1 MAMDA
6 ASKNRAACRSWYE
19 RLKNDTV
26 KYRARIDRISENR
39 LKRKARASQALAQS
53 VKQAATDQHPRGPC
67 VGQLHSPHIAFEAG
81 LCEAGPCEAGR
92 FEAPGHPPLLP
103 SCEPHVERAFG
114 ALEEFLMDAAA
125 ENLDEEI
132 GYGERA
138 AIKEFDGGLTR
149 AAADLAAAV
158 SSTCAARPASPTG
171 TSGGFKAPPPSG
183 GKHAATIAR
192 ENDGLTADRIIKMWR
207 NHWGIASQTS

>member
-6 ASKNRAACRSWYE
+6 ATKNRAACRSWYE
-19 RLKNDTV
+19 RLKNDPV
-26 KYRARIDRISENR
+26 KHKARIAQISENR
-39 LKRKARASQALAQS
+39 RKRRAMASHAPDRTL
-53 VKQAATDQHPRGPC
+53 KQAATNQHPREPC
-67 VGQLHSPHIAFEAG
+67 VGHLHSPHIAFEAS
-81 LCEAGPCEAGR
+81 PCEAGL

-103 SCEPHVERAFG
+103 SCEPHVELAIG

-138 AIKEFDGGLTR
+138 AIMEFDGGLSR

-158 SSTCAARPASPTG
+158 SSTCTARPASPPART
-171 TSGGFKAPPPSG
+171 GGFTATPSGG
-183 GKHAATIAR
+183 GKHAATAAQG
-192 ENDGLTADRIIKMWR
+192 NDGLTADQTIKTWCR
-207 NHWGIASQTS
+207 HWGTESRTE

>member
-19 RLKNDTV
+19 RLKNDPV

-53 VKQAATDQHPRGPC
+53 VKQAATNQHPRGPC
-67 VGQLHSPHIAFEAG
+67 VGQLYSPHTAFEAD
-81 LCEAGPCEAGR
+81 LCEADR
-92 FEAPGHPPLLP
+92 FEATGHPPLLP
-103 SCEPHVERAFG
+103 SCEPHVKRAIG
-114 ALEEFLMDAAA
+114 ALGEYLMDADV

-138 AIKEFDGGLTR
+138 AIMEFDDGLTR
-149 AAADLAAAV
+149 AAADFAAAV
-158 SSTCAARPASPTG
+158 SSTWAARSVSPPART
-171 TSGGFKAPPPSG
+171 GGFTATPSGG
-183 GKHAATIAR
+183 GKHAATAAQVI
-192 ENDGLTADRIIKMWR
+192 DGLTAHRIIRMWR

>member
-53 VKQAATDQHPRGPC
+53 VKQAATNQHPRGPC
-67 VGQLHSPHIAFEAG
+67 VGQLHSPHIAF
-81 LCEAGPCEAGR
+81 EAGPCEAGR

-103 SCEPHVERAFG
+103 SCEPHVEHAIG
-114 ALEEFLMDAAA
+114 ALEEFLMDADV

-138 AIKEFDGGLTR
+138 AIMECDGGLTR

-158 SSTCAARPASPTG
+158 SSTCTARPASPPART
-171 TSGGFKAPPPSG
+171 GGFTATPSGG
-183 GKHAATIAR
+183 GKHAATAAQG
-192 ENDGLTADRIIKMWR
+192 NDGLTADRIIKMWR

>member
-6 ASKNRAACRSWYE
+6 ATKNRAACRSWYE
-19 RLKNDTV
+19 RLKNDPV
-26 KYRARIDRISENR
+26 KHKARIAQISENR
-39 LKRKARASQALAQS
+39 RKRRAMASHAPDRPL
-53 VKQAATDQHPRGPC
+53 KQAATNPHPRGPC
-67 VGQLHSPHIAFEAG
+67 VGHLRSPHIAF
-81 LCEAGPCEAGR
+81 EAGPCEAGR

-103 SCEPHVERAFG
+103 SCEPHVELGIG

-138 AIKEFDGGLTR
+138 AIMEFDGGLTR

-158 SSTCAARPASPTG
+158 SSTCTARPASPPVRT
-171 TSGGFKAPPPSG
+171 GGFTATPSGG
-183 GKHAATIAR
+183 GKHAATATQG
-192 ENDGLTADRIIKMWR
+192 NDGLTADRIIRMWR
-207 NHWGIASQTS
+207 HRWGIASPTS